1 MTVTNT
7 SDRGTGSGIRIIDA
21 KVVLIDVALKGCSNA
36 ALYIQRSTSETT
48 VVATR
53 CVFAN
58 SNNGV
63 LVRGSLTSATFKN
76 CVFHDNK
83 HHGMYAA
90 NNATIHLHGETTAV
104 HSNKRHGIYAICNA
118 KVVIHLPSHHNTTY
132 NNGGED
138 RETFKG
144 GTITNV

>member
-1 MTVTNT
+1 
-7 SDRGTGSGIRIIDA
+7 
-21 KVVLIDVALKGCSNA
+21 
-36 ALYIQRSTSETT
+36 
-48 VVATR
+48 
-53 CVFAN
+53 
-58 SNNGV
+58 
-63 LVRGSLTSATFKN
+63 
-76 CVFHDNK
+76 
-83 HHGMYAA
+83 MYAA